1 MDPTERALK
10 QVTTT
15 QIEEAISKTVSEL
28 VGKEYTAEVL
38 NIDFNPI
45 QNSSIT
51 DTVEIR
57 LRISREWVESAIK
70 KLEQEEVPD
79 LELQREHGETRLSNA
94 SPINPRPKPRLA
106 KLSGALHG
114 PK

>member
-15 QIEEAISKTVSEL
+15 QIEEAISKTVSQL

-45 QNSSIT
+45 QNSSIS

-57 LRISREWVESAIK
+57 LRISEWVESAIK
-70 KLEQEEVPD
+70 KLEKEEA
-79 LELQREHGETRLSNA
+79 A
-94 SPINPRPKPRLA
+94 S
-106 KLSGALHG
+106 G
-114 PK
+114 

>member
-15 QIEEAISKTVSEL
+15 QIEEAFSKTVSEL

-38 NIDFNPI
+38 NIDFSPI
-45 QNSSIT
+45 QNSSVT

-57 LRISREWVESAIK
+57 VRISREWVESAIK
-70 KLEQEEVPD
+70 KLEQEEAV
-79 LELQREHGETRLSNA
+79 ELKHEQVKTRLSNA
-94 SPINPRPKPRLA
+94 RPSSEA
-106 KLSGALHG
+106 D
-114 PK
+114 

>member
-10 QVTTT
+10 QITTT

-45 QNSSIT
+45 QNSSVT

-70 KLEQEEVPD
+70 KLEQEEAV
-79 LELQREHGETRLSNA
+79 ELKHEQVKTRLSNA
-94 SPINPRPKPRLA
+94 RPSTEA
-106 KLSGALHG
+106 D
-114 PK
+114 

>member
-15 QIEEAISKTVSEL
+15 QIEEAISKTLSEL

-57 LRISREWVESAIK
+57 LRLSRECVESD
-70 KLEQEEVPD
+70 Q
-79 LELQREHGETRLSNA
+79 ETRTGRSRRTETRA
-94 SPINPRPKPRLA
+94 GQDKAKQRSPLHRTRLA
-106 KLSGALHG
+106 KLSAARHG

>member
-1 MDPTERALK
+1 MDDPTERALK
-10 QVTTT
+10 QITTT

-57 LRISREWVESAIK
+57 LRLSREWVAIK
-70 KLEQEEVPD
+70 KLEQEEASV
-79 LELQREHGETRLSNA
+79 ELQHDQVKTRLGHA
-94 SPINPRPKPRLA
+94 RPSTEPD
-106 KLSGALHG
+106 
-114 PK
+114 

>member
-1 MDPTERALK
+1 MDDPTERALK

-15 QIEEAISKTVSEL
+15 QIEEAISKTVSQL

-57 LRISREWVESAIK
+57 LRISREWVEAAVK
-70 KLEQEEVPD
+70 KLQQEESS
-79 LELQREHGETRLSNA
+79 ELQHEQGKARLSDA
-94 SPINPRPKPRLA
+94 RPADLV
-106 KLSGALHG
+106 
-114 PK
+114 

>member
-45 QNSSIT
+45 HNASIT

-57 LRISREWVESAIK
+57 LRLSREWVESAIK
-70 KLEQEEVPD
+70 KLEEEEASV
-79 LELQREHGETRLSNA
+79 ELQHDQVKTRLSNT
-94 SPINPRPKPRLA
+94 RPSTEPD
-106 KLSGALHG
+106 
-114 PK
+114 

>member
-10 QVTTT
+10 QITTT
-15 QIEEAISKTVSEL
+15 QIEDAISQTVSEL

-57 LRISREWVESAIK
+57 LRLSREWVESAIK
-70 KLEQEEVPD
+70 KLEQEEASV
-79 LELQREHGETRLSNA
+79 ELQHEQVKTRLS
-94 SPINPRPKPRLA
+94 SPRPSTEPD
-106 KLSGALHG
+106 
-114 PK
+114 

>member
-38 NIDFNPI
+38 NIDFSPI

-57 LRISREWVESAIK
+57 LRLSREWVESAIK
-70 KLEQEEVPD
+70 KLEQEEASV
-79 LELQREHGETRLSNA
+79 ELQHEQVKTRLSNA
-94 SPINPRPKPRLA
+94 RPSTEPD
-106 KLSGALHG
+106 
-114 PK
+114 

>member
-1 MDPTERALK
+1 MDSTERALK
-10 QVTTT
+10 QITTT
-15 QIEEAISKTVSEL
+15 QIEEAMSKTVSKL

-57 LRISREWVESAIK
+57 LRLSREWVESAIK
-70 KLEQEEVPD
+70 KLEQEEAFPQ
-79 LELQREHGETRLSNA
+79 LQREQGKRTIRQRQPR
-94 SPINPRPKPRLA
+94 SP
-106 KLSGALHG
+106 G
-114 PK
+114 

>member
-1 MDPTERALK
+1 MDPTERPLK
-10 QVTTT
+10 QITTT

-45 QNSSIT
+45 QNSSVT
-51 DTVEIR
+51 DTVEMK

-70 KLEQEEVPD
+70 KLEQEEASV
-79 LELQREHGETRLSNA
+79 ESKHQQVKTRLSNA
-94 SPINPRPKPRLA
+94 RPSTEPA
-106 KLSGALHG
+106 
-114 PK
+114 

>member
-28 VGKEYTAEVL
+28 IGKEYTAEVL

-45 QNSSIT
+45 QNSSLT

-57 LRISREWVESAIK
+57 LRLSREWVESAIK
-70 KLEQEEVPD
+70 KLEQEETSV
-79 LELQREHGETRLSNA
+79 ELQHEQVKTRLSSA
-94 SPINPRPKPRLA
+94 RPAQQAQPRKG
-106 KLSGALHG
+106 KLSAV
-114 PK
+114 

>member
-15 QIEEAISKTVSEL
+15 QIEEAVSKTLSEL

-45 QNSSIT
+45 QNSSVT
-51 DTVEIR
+51 DTVEIK

-70 KLEQEEVPD
+70 KLEQEEVSD
-79 LELQREHGETRLSNA
+79 LELQREQGETRLSNA
-94 SPINPRPKPRLA
+94 SPIYPRPNP
-106 KLSGALHG
+106 G
-114 PK
+114 

>member
-10 QVTTT
+10 QITTT

-38 NIDFNPI
+38 NIDFDPI

-57 LRISREWVESAIK
+57 LRLSREWVESAIK
-70 KLEQEEVPD
+70 KLEKEEASVE
-79 LELQREHGETRLSNA
+79 LEHDQVKTRLSNA
-94 SPINPRPKPRLA
+94 RPCTEPD
-106 KLSGALHG
+106 
-114 PK
+114 